1 MEERSSSKGRLNASP
16 KGIIADSGS
25 LADTVGFELIGSDLG
40 EDVKAALQA
49 ALAGGAI
56 FPAGTDPLFIFRRA
70 LAASIR
76 DIESHPR
83 GRLFQEFLLKGPYED
98 IGEIPAGLAGQ
109 RLSDADSAAAITFIY
124 SHMVNCFKGAVA
136 ELLAARACL
145 RLLRRLQRARE
156 LPQSARLYIGDSV
169 SIHRETG
176 KGLLKGADQ
185 HILIEEHRRGTAPR
199 IAVAGVAEVKS
210 YIRSESRL
218 CKQLDQHL
226 RRAKRDLRISGVD
239 YPADRVNVGY
249 GKDRRALRIAVLPS
263 NWKLPRAF
271 RFEHSE
277 SGRVLHVDPG
287 RPPQKHDQIT
297 QIGDNEWRISLIWST
312 EALAAAAYEMT
323 FWYMEKIGEV
333 IYSTSVPKGW
343 EKMSPAEAG
352 QNAAKMRL
360 YYAILRYRTIR
371 EEQRAI
377 ALYNSY
383 GYGYA
388 LGMSYKNPEGR
399 REMLWPQDLDEI
411 LSAGKT
417 KNGCRLSREV
427 DSHPDPVLTIPKMP
441 PKGGFR
447 ERRRPCPRKP
457 KPKRNRKRPSSR

>member
-1 MEERSSSKGRLNASP
+1 MGP
-16 KGIIADSGS
+16 I
-25 LADTVGFELIGSDLG
+25 
-40 EDVKAALQA
+40 
-49 ALAGGAI
+49 
-56 FPAGTDPLFIFRRA
+56 PLFIFRRA

-98 IGEIPAGLAGQ
+98 IGEIPARLAGQ

-124 SHMVNCFKGAVA
+124 SHMVNCFKGAVT

-145 RLLRRLQRARE
+145 HLLRRLQQAGE
-156 LPQSARLYIGDSV
+156 LPQNARLYIGDSV
-169 SIHRETG
+169 SIYREMG

-185 HILIEEHRRGTAPR
+185 HILIEEHGYCTAPT

-210 YIRSESRL
+210 YIRSDSRL
-218 CKQLDQHL
+218 REQLDQHL
-226 RRAKRDLRISGVD
+226 RRAKRGLRISGVD

-249 GKDRRALRIAVLPS
+249 GKGRRVVRIAVLPS
-263 NWKLPRAF
+263 RWKLPRSF
-271 RFEHSE
+271 RFEHSQ

-287 RPPQKHDQIT
+287 RPPQKDDQIT
-297 QIGDNEWRISLIWST
+297 QIGNSEWRITLRWST
-312 EALAAAAYEMT
+312 EALAEAAYEMT
-323 FWYMEKIGEV
+323 FWYMGKIGEL
-333 IYSTSVPKGW
+333 IYSASVPKGW

-352 QNAAKMRL
+352 RNAAKMML
-360 YYAILRYRTIR
+360 YYAILRCRTIR

-388 LGMSYKNPEGR
+388 LGMNYKNPEGR
-399 REMLWPQDLDEI
+399 RQMLWPQDLDEI

-417 KNGCRLSREV
+417 KNGCTL
-427 DSHPDPVLTIPKMP
+427 H
-441 PKGGFR
+441 
-447 ERRRPCPRKP
+447 
-457 KPKRNRKRPSSR
+457 